1 MLPVLLSTQRV
12 AMSVTHCHRFV
23 LLWALMLGA
32 LGARADW
39 QELLKEDEVA
49 YYFDRESVM
58 PVHVSRYA
66 WTLVDQPNKNEKA
79 PNGETY
85 KSAMVRWRLY
95 CKSDTVVAMAV
106 SFFDQPMGK
115 GREVAR
121 DEVRE
126 WRVRESPIRP
136 NTYLAALK
144 KEICGP
150 RQAAG

>member
-1 MLPVLLSTQRV
+1 MLVLLQACLV
-12 AMSVTHCHRFV
+12 
-23 LLWALMLGA
+23 
-32 LGARADW
+32 ARADW
-39 QELLKEDEVA
+39 QELLKDDEVA

-126 WRVRESPIRP
+126 WRARESPIRP

-144 KEICGP
+144 KEICAA
-150 RQAAG
+150 RAAAG

>member
-1 MLPVLLSTQRV
+1 MRLSRLVRHALFLL
-12 AMSVTHCHRFV
+12 
-23 LLWALMLGA
+23 LALFA

-39 QELLKEDEVA
+39 EELLKDDEVA
-49 YYFDRESVM
+49 YYFDRDSVM

-66 WTLVDQPNKNEKA
+66 WTLVDFPNKNEKA

-95 CKSDTVVAMAV
+95 CKTDTVVAMAV

-136 NTYLAALK
+136 NSYLAALK
-144 KEICGP
+144 KEICAAP